1 MLLRA
6 KPSCTLVSNATK
18 PNPELESQPEA
29 VVEAQAEAQVNLM
42 VMPHYKDLLLGTR
55 YSTVGSAAAI
65 ITLPNGHGPRNL
77 NFQIGEPKT
86 QS

>member
-1 MLLRA
+1 MPLRA

-18 PNPELESQPEA
+18 PNLEPESQTE
-29 VVEAQAEAQVNLM
+29 AEAKTKVNLT
-42 VMPHYKDLLLGTR
+42 VMPHYKKLLLGTR
-55 YSTVGSAAAI
+55 HSVLCSAAAI

-86 QS
+86 QSYK